1 MKVFPLLIIL
11 EILFGYDSS
20 EVEVESFLE
29 NPSMYP
35 GHMEPLGS
43 KQPQIEIETLYE
55 YPNAQDFFK
64 DYVKPGRPFLLKKG
78 AVNQPAFKLWS
89 DDYMKSFPEAATEQ
103 VACEPNLKEIREAQ
117 GFYTSMLDFINRYHK
132 EEIYMVS
139 KVPDYLQKDIL
150 MPPPLRCNNTRKLML
165 DHVTWM
171 SSGGTKSVLHNDDLD
186 NINCLFRGTKELLF
200 INPVKYGKKVPI
212 DRPRGG
218 YSSLDVDKVN
228 FTKYP
233 ALREVEYI
241 HCTMEEGDCLFI
253 PWRWYHQVNSI
264 SNKNSQNIAVN
275 IWFTHDD
282 QHIPEQCDV
291 DDGKTSINNWVFSG
305 IESYAS
311 EVNESVST
319 YPLIDVVKSLIQKT
333 KYQRIN
339 FKTFFTLLHKVPG
352 IFSGEEFDHLKLPVE
367 FVKACKETFDK
378 INVVEDKYIDS
389 KDFEKISSDELSENI
404 EASIGKHFETMVNIV
419 NELLTQESLVGSTE
433 ENNNDDK
440 EKIIPDYENVA
451 KSNDKV
457 EL

>member
-218 YSSLDVDKVN
+218 YSSLDVDK
-228 FTKYP
+228 
-233 ALREVEYI
+233 
-241 HCTMEEGDCLFI
+241 
-253 PWRWYHQVNSI
+253 YHQVNSI

-419 NELLTQESLVGSTE
+419 NELLTQESLDYTE
-433 ENNNDDK
+433 
-440 EKIIPDYENVA
+440 YV
-451 KSNDKV
+451 S
-457 EL
+457 